1 MADFADSKTAL
12 VADVDCTAGGKG
24 LCEQHGI
31 RGYPSIK
38 YGDPNA
44 LEDYNGGRSYQA
56 LKEFAEKN
64 LGPSCGPARMDLC
77 DAEKKAQL
85 EKLMA
90 MSAADLD
97 AQVKEQ
103 TDAMEKL
110 EGDFKTFVEGL
121 NKQYQEESKKKED
134 AIEAI
139 KNSGLGMM
147 KAVKAHN
154 AKAKA
159 EL

>member
-1 MADFADSKTAL
+1 
-12 VADVDCTAGGKG
+12 
-24 LCEQHGI
+24 
-31 RGYPSIK
+31 
-38 YGDPNA
+38 
-44 LEDYNGGRSYQA
+44 LEDYKGGRSYDA
-56 LKEFAEKN
+56 LKKFADEN
-64 LGPSCGPARMDLC
+64 LGPTCGPANVDLC
-77 DAEKKAQL
+77 DAEKKAEL
-85 EKLMA
+85 DKIMA

-97 AQVKEQ
+97 AKIEEK

-110 EGDFKTFVEGL
+110 ESDFKTFVEGL
-121 NKQYQEESKKKED
+121 NKQYQEESEKKEKGL
-134 AIEAI
+134 EEI